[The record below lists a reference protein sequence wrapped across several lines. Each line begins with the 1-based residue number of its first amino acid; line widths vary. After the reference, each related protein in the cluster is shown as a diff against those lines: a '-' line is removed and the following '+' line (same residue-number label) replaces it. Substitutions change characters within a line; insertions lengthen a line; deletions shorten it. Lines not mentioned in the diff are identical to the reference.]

1 MLTNFHVR
9 QLLRDLAILTTKS
22 FDGQR
27 KIGQGYTTGGSSSN
41 PDGLTTGLANRLGRF
56 AGNASGTS
64 DVVKCLIENPWG
76 SKWEFVDD
84 VVTALNDSTYSD
96 LYAGQRLQPDDD
108 ATAMNLVTSNLV
120 ASNGWATAIKTGS
133 TSWGLADNST
143 GGDAVGLCDYHWRNT
158 DIPCLCLWG
167 GCSHDGSYCGPSCV
181 GLCNALSSSYWDI
194 GGRLAFV
201 I

>member
-27 KIGQGYTTGGSSSN
+27 KIGQGYTLGGSSSN
-41 PDGLTTGLANRLGRF
+41 PEGLTTGLANSLGRY
-56 AGNASGTS
+56 AGNASGTAN
-64 DVVKCLIENPWG
+64 VVKCLIENPWG

-84 VVTALNDSTYSD
+84 VVTTSNGSTYSD

-108 ATAMNLVTSNLV
+108 ATAMNLVTTDLV

-133 TSWGLADNST
+133 TSWGLANNST
-143 GGDAVGLCDYHWRNT
+143 GGDAVGLCDYLWRNT
-158 DIPCLCLWG
+158 SIQCLCLWG
-167 GCSHDGSYCGPSCV
+167 GRSDNGSSCGPSYV
-181 GLCNALSSSYWDI
+181 YLANGLSFSDWSI